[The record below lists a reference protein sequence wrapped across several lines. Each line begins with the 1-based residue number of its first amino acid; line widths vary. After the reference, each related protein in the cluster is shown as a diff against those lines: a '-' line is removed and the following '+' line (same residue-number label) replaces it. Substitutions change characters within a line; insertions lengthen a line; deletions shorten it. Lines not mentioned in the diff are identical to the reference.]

1 MLESVITTTAYEPEK
16 IKTMNIEIFLI
27 KIFPN
32 QGNSYYV
39 TVVIDNIFNDEEQVS
54 IWIEDNL
61 KNVAFWELM

>member
-1 MLESVITTTAYEPEK
+1 
-16 IKTMNIEIFLI
+16 MNMEIFLI

-39 TVVIDNIFNDEEQVS
+39 TVAIDNIFNDEEQVS